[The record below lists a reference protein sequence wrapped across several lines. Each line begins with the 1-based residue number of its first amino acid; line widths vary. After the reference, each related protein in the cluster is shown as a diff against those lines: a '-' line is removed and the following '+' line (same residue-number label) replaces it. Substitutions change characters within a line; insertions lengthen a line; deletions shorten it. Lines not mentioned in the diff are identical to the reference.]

1 METTTTALNKNHENL
16 TLSTVSV
23 LRVIKRHQTSDSP
36 AVAVAYDENKITNAM
51 KKAYL
56 AVEGSQAENSPRIKI
71 ILNQLTQQITD
82 ILLYRHKESLVHV
95 EEIQDQVELAL
106 MRAGE
111 HRIARAYVLYR
122 EERRRLREQRTH
134 LQNEMSQTPSKQD
147 PYSQDQMSLLAEDA
161 CQTLESVDPQ
171 LITKE
176 AQRNL
181 FQGAS
186 LTDLKKALQLSA
198 KAMIEKEFNYL
209 GLQTLYDRYFLHHH
223 GTHFELPQAFFMRV
237 AMGLAM
243 NEEDKENRA
252 VEFYLLLS
260 SFDYISSTPTLFNSG
275 TLRPQLSSC
284 FLSTVP
290 DD

>member
-36 AVAVAYDENKITNAM
+36 AVAYDENKITNAM

-134 LQNEMSQTPSKQD
+134 LQNE
-147 PYSQDQMSLLAEDA
+147 
-161 CQTLESVDPQ
+161 
-171 LITKE
+171 
-176 AQRNL
+176 
-181 FQGAS
+181 
-186 LTDLKKALQLSA
+186 
-198 KAMIEKEFNYL
+198 
-209 GLQTLYDRYFLHHH
+209 
-223 GTHFELPQAFFMRV
+223 
-237 AMGLAM
+237 
-243 NEEDKENRA
+243 
-252 VEFYLLLS
+252 
-260 SFDYISSTPTLFNSG
+260 
-275 TLRPQLSSC
+275 
-284 FLSTVP
+284 
-290 DD
+290 